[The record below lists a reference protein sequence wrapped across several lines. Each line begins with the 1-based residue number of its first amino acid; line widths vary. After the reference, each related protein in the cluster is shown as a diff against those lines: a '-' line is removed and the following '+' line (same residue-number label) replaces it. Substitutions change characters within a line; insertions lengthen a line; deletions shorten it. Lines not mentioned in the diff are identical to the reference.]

1 MLILENLRKT
11 GNRIFADFYFPG
23 TEVREI
29 VVFDVQKK
37 EIEEIDC
44 GGRISDT
51 IYGLN
56 HLVRVLRM
64 MVENNKYPQTYEYYW
79 Y

>member
-23 TEVREI
+23 NEAI
-29 VVFDVQKK
+29 GSVVFDAQKK

-44 GGRISDT
+44 GGRIPDT
-51 IYGLN
+51 IYGLT